1 MVKPPKKLLT
11 RFGRS
16 FLGGNMP
23 FGLDALMAQFKQ
35 HHATP
40 ERKKRRHLVKQ
51 MGRRQ
56 AIKYIKDTR
65 SLAKV
70 EARIEE
76 IARKNIE
83 LEAING

>member
-1 MVKPPKKLLT
+1 MVNRFKKSIAAQLL
-11 RFGRS
+11 GR
-16 FLGGNMP
+16 MP
-23 FGLDALMAQFKQ
+23 MGLAELMAQFKQ

-40 ERKKRRHLVKQ
+40 ERSKRRQLVKQ

>member
-1 MVKPPKKLLT
+1 MVNPLKQSIAAKLLS
-11 RFGRS
+11 R
-16 FLGGNMP
+16 MP
-23 FGLDALMAQFKQ
+23 IGIDALMAQFEQ
-35 HHATP
+35 HQVKPA
-40 ERKKRRHLVKQ
+40 RKKRRHLVKQ

-56 AIKYIKDTR
+56 AIKYIKDSR

>member
-1 MVKPPKKLLT
+1 MVNQMTDKL
-11 RFGRS
+11 RRMMF
-16 FLGGNMP
+16 
-23 FGLDALMAQFKQ
+23 DFKQ
-35 HHATP
+35 HHSTQK
-40 ERKKRRHLVKQ
+40 RGKRRHLVKQ

-56 AIKYIKDTR
+56 AIKYIKDSR

>member
-1 MVKPPKKLLT
+1 MVNPFKQSIAASLL
-11 RFGRS
+11 GRMNVMS
-16 FLGGNMP
+16 I
-23 FGLDALMAQFKQ
+23 AELMANFKQ

-76 IARKNIE
+76 IARKNVE

>member
-1 MVKPPKKLLT
+1 MVNPMTDKL
-11 RFGRS
+11 RRMMF
-16 FLGGNMP
+16 
-23 FGLDALMAQFKQ
+23 DFKQ